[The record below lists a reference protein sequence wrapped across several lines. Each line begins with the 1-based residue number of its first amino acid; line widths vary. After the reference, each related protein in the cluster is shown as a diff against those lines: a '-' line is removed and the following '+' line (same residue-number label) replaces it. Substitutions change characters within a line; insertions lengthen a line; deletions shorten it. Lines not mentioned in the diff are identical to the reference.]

1 MSLKPKV
8 CLSKQEQIN
17 YWVQQFLQ
25 AKANGDKAKTK
36 IYEAIIIKLGGKVP
50 KI

>member
-1 MSLKPKV
+1 MTPKV

-17 YWVQQFLQ
+17 HWVQQYLQ
-25 AKANGDKAKTK
+25 AKASGDKAKTK
-36 IYEAIIIKLGGKVP
+36 MYEAIILKLGGKIP

>member
-1 MSLKPKV
+1 MNPKV
-8 CLSKQEQIN
+8 ALSKQEQIN
-17 YWVQQFLQ
+17 HWIQQFLQ

-36 IYEAIIIKLGGKVP
+36 MYEAIILKLGGKIP